1 MCGRFISTTPAAQ
14 LADYF
19 GAEQPPAD
27 LGHFVSYN
35 VAPTQG
41 ILVVIESDGIRTI
54 DVFHWGLVPSW
65 AKDPKIGTRLINA
78 RAETI
83 AEKPSFRRAFAR
95 RRCIIPADG
104 FYEWASPD
112 DGSGSKQPI
121 FIRRVDGAPFAFAGL
136 WESWTDPH
144 TTDGN
149 GEPMR
154 LLSCTIITGEPN
166 DKVAEIHHRMPV
178 MLPPS
183 SWDQWLDR
191 ANHDTEALQ
200 SMLVPAPSRLIEF
213 HPVSRAVNNVRN
225 NSAELIEPA
234 KLGG

>member
-1 MCGRFISTTPAAQ
+1 MCGRFISTTPADQ

-19 GAEQPPAD
+19 GAEPPPPD
-27 LGHFVSYN
+27 LAHAVSYN

-41 ILVVIESDGIRTI
+41 ILVVVESDGIRAI

-65 AKDPKIGTRLINA
+65 AEDPKIGNRMINA

-83 AEKPSFRRAFAR
+83 AEKPSFRSAFAK

-104 FYEWASPD
+104 FYEWAAPG

-121 FIRRVDGAPFAFAGL
+121 FIRRVDGEPFAFAGL

-144 TTDGN
+144 TSDRN
-149 GEPMR
+149 GEPMH

-183 SWDQWLDR
+183 SWDRWLDR
-191 ANHDTEALQ
+191 GNHDIEALQ
-200 SMLVPAPSRLIEF
+200 SMLVPAPSRLIEL
-213 HPVSRAVNNVRN
+213 HPVSTAVNNVRN
-225 NSAELIEPA
+225 NSAELIEPVEP
-234 KLGG
+234 GC